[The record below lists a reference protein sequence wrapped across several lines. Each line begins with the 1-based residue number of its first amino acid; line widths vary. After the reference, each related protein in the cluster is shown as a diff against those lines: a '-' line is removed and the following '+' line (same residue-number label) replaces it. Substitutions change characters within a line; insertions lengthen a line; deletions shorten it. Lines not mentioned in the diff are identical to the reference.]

1 MLHWRQ
7 LLLILLLVE
16 LGHVQRFVDV
26 PRDWLDL
33 SSQLLLD
40 PVESEPVIVG
50 DEVDGD
56 SEVAKS
62 STAANPVEVGLSH
75 LGEVK
80 VDDDV
85 DGLDVDTPGEEIAAD
100 QVSAKASSEVVE
112 DSITVSLGHLGVDVV
127 AGVAQLSDLLGQELY
142 SLCGVT
148 EDNALVDLKFG
159 EESVETVDLLSLL
172 DKCVVLSD
180 SLQGQLVHQVDLV
193 GLLEMLPHERLHS
206 EGEGRAVE
214 EDLSFPG

>member
-1 MLHWRQ
+1 MATPRWPNLKKKLR
-7 LLLILLLVE
+7 
-16 LGHVQRFVDV
+16 LGYFQTVRS
-26 PRDWLDL
+26 P
-33 SSQLLLD
+33 
-40 PVESEPVIVG
+40 
-50 DEVDGD
+50 
-56 SEVAKS
+56 
-62 STAANPVEVGLSH
+62 STAANPVQVGLSH

-148 EDNALVDLKFG
+148 EDNAL
-159 EESVETVDLLSLL
+159 
-172 DKCVVLSD
+172 
-180 SLQGQLVHQVDLV
+180 QVKELGFND
-193 GLLEMLPHERLHS
+193 
-206 EGEGRAVE
+206 
-214 EDLSFPG
+214 